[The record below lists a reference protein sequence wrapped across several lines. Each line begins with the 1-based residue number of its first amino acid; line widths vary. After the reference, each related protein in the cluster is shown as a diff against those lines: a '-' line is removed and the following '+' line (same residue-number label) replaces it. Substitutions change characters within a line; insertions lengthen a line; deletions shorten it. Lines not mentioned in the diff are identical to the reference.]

1 MMGITYFT
9 PIINPPD
16 TAILGMGATKPQI
29 IPTNPRWRMTYIG
42 YLTLV
47 FDHRAIDGVP
57 AAKFLSIISKFLEN
71 PQQLEV

>member
-16 TAILGMGATKPQI
+16 TAILAMGTMKPQT
-29 IPTNPRWRMTYIG
+29 IPTDPGWRIAYIG

-57 AAKFLSIISKFLEN
+57 AAKFLSIIREFLEN
-71 PQQLEV
+71 PEKLEV